1 MIRTRISA
9 PAIAL
14 AAVALGAF
22 ALPAA
27 GNGPGLGAS
36 GETHPY
42 ESGFTQPYAGTPR
55 YQHIAPT

>member
-1 MIRTRISA
+1 M
-9 PAIAL
+9 AL